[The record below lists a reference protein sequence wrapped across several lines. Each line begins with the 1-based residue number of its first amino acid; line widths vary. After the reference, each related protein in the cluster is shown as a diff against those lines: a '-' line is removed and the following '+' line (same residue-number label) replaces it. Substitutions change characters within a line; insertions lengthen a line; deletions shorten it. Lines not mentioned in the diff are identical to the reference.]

1 MTDASYGRDQG
12 TVHLAQRVREFS
24 ERLIVLTVM
33 GSVQMPTLSSQF
45 QRQAEQN
52 RHLRKRTLGT
62 EDTDLGTSTL
72 QHDLV
77 HFTRHGGAWRIDDGG
92 SLTPTGFGIA
102 QGFEGVI
109 GLPGL

>member
-1 MTDASYGRDQG
+1 MADTSYGRDQG
-12 TVHLAQRVREFS
+12 TIQLMERVREFS
-24 ERLIVLTVM
+24 QCLIVLTVM
-33 GSVQMPTLSSQF
+33 RSVQVSALSGEF

-52 RHLRKRTLGT
+52 RDLRNRALGT
-62 EDTDLGTSTL
+62 KDTDVGTSPL
-72 QHDLV
+72 QHHLV

-92 SLTPTGFGIA
+92 GLTPVGLGIA